1 MELTVRALQESDWET
16 LQSWWTKWEW
26 PEMNRDL
33 LPLNGLGGLIVCKG
47 DIPIVSGFL
56 YLTNS
61 GVAWMEWIISDPE
74 YKESDRKEALEL
86 LIKELENVAISM
98 GKTII
103 LSIGR
108 NKSLINAH
116 RNLGYVIDDN
126 PSYEISKKL
135 I

>member
-1 MELTVRALQESDWET
+1 
-16 LQSWWTKWEW
+16 
-26 PEMNRDL
+26 
-33 LPLNGLGGLIVCKG
+33 
-47 DIPIVSGFL
+47 
-56 YLTNS
+56 
-61 GVAWMEWIISDPE
+61 
-74 YKESDRKEALEL
+74 
-86 LIKELENVAISM
+86 VAISM

-126 PSYEISKKL
+126 PSYEISKKF

>member
-1 MELTVRALQESDWET
+1 MELTVRALQESDWDT

-33 LPLNGLGGLIVCKG
+33 LPLNGLGGLIIFKNETPV
-47 DIPIVSGFL
+47 VSGFL

-61 GVAWMEWIISDPE
+61 NVAWMEWIISNPE
-74 YKESDRKEALEL
+74 YKENDRKEAIEL
-86 LIKELENVAISM
+86 LIKELENVALSM
-98 GKTII
+98 NKTII
-103 LSIGR
+103 LSVGR
-108 NKSLINAH
+108 NKGLINAH
-116 RNLGYVIDDN
+116 RGLGYVIDDN